1 MATLMELQKLML
13 ESGVSDETVTMIMV
27 EMRRSFGG
35 DKIYIPPPDSRKDAA
50 RADAI
55 REAARRLPTGV
66 VATRFGVHRSTV
78 HKIIKK

>member
-1 MATLMELQKLML
+1 MELQRLML
-13 ESGVSDETVTMIMV
+13 ESGVSDETVTMIVV

-55 REAARRLPTGV
+55 RAAAKRLPTGIT
-66 VATRFGVHRSTV
+66 AERFGVSRSYVHRV
-78 HKIIKK
+78 LKK